1 MKLEGIE
8 ILLEKDNLFEKLTI
22 GLQATQVVEKTKIKG
37 QQRRVSRVRWISPKT
52 DLPCPPEEAV
62 LDHFKVDGWQGLNGE
77 FLVPIWLIKSAI
89 IPPENIYTIYDIS
102 KLNYLDL
109 ADIEGHIVKRARAS
123 LSIYPLSKR
132 VFTVT
137 ANEARETLQSL
148 LSRRSRKYRAIDPR
162 EYITEI
168 PKLLDKIDRN
178 ILYDL
183 TLHFCHQAGS
193 RISQS
198 IDAPKTMVGWPD
210 LTIWRDG
217 KVKLVEVK
225 TPADRLREAQV
236 TMSEKVLQ
244 PLGMTPML
252 ADITVRTSY

>member
-1 MKLEGIE
+1 MPDKES
-8 ILLEKDNLFEKLTI
+8 LFEKVTI
-22 GLQATQVVEKTKIKG
+22 YLQATQVVEKTKIKG
-37 QQRRVSRVRWISPKT
+37 QQRSVSRMRWISPKT
-52 DLPCPPEEAV
+52 SLPCKPEEAV
-62 LDHFKVDGWQGLNGE
+62 LDHFKLDGWQGLNGE

-109 ADIEGHIVKRARAS
+109 ADIEKHIVKRARAS
-123 LSIYPLSKR
+123 LSKCPLLKR

-137 ANEARETLQSL
+137 ANEAHETLQML
-148 LSRRSRKYRAIDPR
+148 LSRRSRKYRAIDTA

-168 PKLLDKIDRN
+168 PKLLEQIDRS

-183 TLHFCHQAGS
+183 TLHFCHQAGN
-193 RISQS
+193 RISQNH
-198 IDAPKTMVGWPD
+198 DTPKTMVGWPD
-210 LTIWRDG
+210 LTIWKDG

-225 TPADRLREAQV
+225 APADRLREAQLK
-236 TMSEKVLQ
+236 MSKKVLQ

-252 ADITVRTSY
+252 ADIKVRSDY